1 MAILP
6 VIDVGDV
13 LGEGIKLGDDQL
25 ALEGLH
31 DEHDARFD
39 HPDKIELELFKSIWS
54 AHFWNWLKSSLM
66 LSMP

>member
-1 MAILP
+1 MEILP

-13 LGEGIKLGDDQL
+13 LGEGVELGDDQL

-31 DEHDARFD
+31 DEHDAGLYD
-39 HPDKIELELFKSIWS
+39 PDKIELERKTIWS